1 MEAMSEQDLPPQAE
15 SPDELAARL
24 DRIEL
29 KPGMEP
35 LTPEE
40 KEAFLARARVQ
51 GRTLSSDEMYAIFG
65 PPPEAAPDRADT
77 FRREHVVEEQEA
89 AHLERDE
96 IERLAADFFPE
107 LGGGPGTPRLIAGV
121 IFDFDDTLATLARPH
136 AELLEEGARNATAYM
151 RSTGMALADDFW
163 EHMIDARR
171 FAEQKSEEE
180 QEEHSADDALSFLLQ
195 FVGYPISRMNP
206 QVLQRAVDIF
216 YAPEMTAWRLRPGAL
231 DLLRGLHGAGYELA
245 VLANY
250 NCDRAFQRAVD
261 FLGIR
266 PYLDLCLASASV
278 EYRKPDARF
287 FQIALDRWLAQPHE
301 VVVVGDSLRHDVAGG
316 LDLGALTVQMT
327 RPGDPEDGD
336 LAAVVKPDAVVD
348 DLAAVAARVAEWAA
362 P

>member
-1 MEAMSEQDLPPQAE
+1 MAENE
-15 SPDELAARL
+15 SPPNSGESPNDLAARL

-29 KPGMEP
+29 KRGMEP
-35 LTPEE
+35 LTAEE
-40 KEAFLARARVQ
+40 KEAFLARARAQ
-51 GRTLSSDEMYAIFG
+51 GRMLSSDEMYAIFG
-65 PPPEAAPDRADT
+65 PPPEAAPDRADA
-77 FRREHVVEEQEA
+77 FRKEHVVEEQEA

-107 LGGGPGTPRLIAGV
+107 LHAAPDAPRLVAGV
-121 IFDFDDTLATLARPH
+121 IFDFDDTLAALSRPH
-136 AELLEEGARNATAYM
+136 AELLEEGARNALAYM
-151 RSTGMALADDFW
+151 RGAGMDLADEFW
-163 EHMIDARR
+163 EHLIDARR

-180 QEEHSADDALSFLLQ
+180 QEEHIADDAMSFLLQ
-195 FVGYPISRMNP
+195 FVGYPVSRMDP

-231 DLLRGLHGAGYELA
+231 DLLRSLHGAGYKLA

-287 FQIALDRWLAQPHE
+287 FQIALDRWQAQPYE

-316 LDLGALTVQMT
+316 LELGALTVQVT
-327 RPGDPEDGD
+327 RPGDPEDAD
-336 LAAVVKPDAVVD
+336 LAAVVQPDAVVD
-348 DLAAVAARVAEWAA
+348 DLAAVADRIAEWAA